1 MHCAGAY
8 GFERAHRCELNLGT
22 FLQRGSGVLP
32 NPTTCFP
39 EKKQTKSVMR
49 GGVVYPPTP
58 FFGVFS
64 PKSLPLAIST
74 QF

>member
-1 MHCAGAY
+1 MPCAGAY
-8 GFERAHRCELNLGT
+8 GFERAHRCELNLGI
-22 FLQRGSGVLP
+22 FLQRGGGVLP

-39 EKKQTKSVMR
+39 EKKSVMR

-64 PKSLPLAIST
+64 PKTLLLAIST
-74 QF
+74 QL